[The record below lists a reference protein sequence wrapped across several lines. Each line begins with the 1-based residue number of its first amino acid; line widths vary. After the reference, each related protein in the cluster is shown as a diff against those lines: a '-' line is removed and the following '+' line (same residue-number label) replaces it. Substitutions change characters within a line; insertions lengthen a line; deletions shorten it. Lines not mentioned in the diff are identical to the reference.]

1 MLVFR
6 GVFGVLIPITHLLP
20 SGKNH
25 LIFRRYESELLHGW
39 LLFPASD
46 LSSQQNQWILC
57 VHLVFFRGIFSCQL
71 GDEQK
76 NYQSH
81 PLRICHFTQQ
91 IDLETAKNFRYP
103 KWRVSKS
110 PKILGYL
117 EVVKLPLHKPYPYS
131 LYRFSDSSILGT
143 TPWKIDM
150 EATNHP
156 FRKEIDL
163 PNLHEIMVHVN
174 LPS

>member
-1 MLVFR
+1 MVGCFFQLVIWVHNKINGFF
-6 GVFGVLIPITHLLP
+6 VFWWYYGRINPQTKARNTV
-20 SGKNH
+20 
-25 LIFRRYESELLHGW
+25 Y
-39 LLFPASD
+39 
-46 LSSQQNQWILC
+46 
-57 VHLVFFRGIFSCQL
+57 LVFFRGIFSCQL

-81 PLRICHFTQQ
+81 PLRICHFTPQ

-150 EATNHP
+150 EPTNHP
-156 FRKEIDL
+156 FRKGNSSSK
-163 PNLHEIMVHVN
+163 PPGNYG
-174 LPS
+174 PC